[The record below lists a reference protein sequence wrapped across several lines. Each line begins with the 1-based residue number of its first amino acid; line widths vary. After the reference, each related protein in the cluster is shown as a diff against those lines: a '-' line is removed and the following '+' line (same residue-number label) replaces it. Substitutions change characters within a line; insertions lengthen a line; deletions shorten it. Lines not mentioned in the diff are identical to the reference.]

1 MNRPKKSLL
10 AVVAIL
16 LFLSGCELI
25 GFVVSQEWQSR
36 ECGEYDKPPELVE
49 KIPNL
54 GNERRVDEAIVLL
67 EKYAPT
73 RNPDVLFTLAYAYLE
88 KVADAPDDPVRNRR
102 IVEVLTLAAL
112 CGQGRAVLYLGGFYR
127 AGVLGLEKDHELG
140 ACLKKVYE
148 RHRHERALIPGRV
161 WACGLRME
169 SVGQ

>member
-36 ECGEYDKPPELVE
+36 ECGEFDRPPELIE
-49 KIPNL
+49 KMRKL
-54 GNERRVDEAIVLL
+54 GNEGRIDEAISLL

-73 RNPDVLFTLAYAYLE
+73 RNPEVLFTLAYAYFE
-88 KVADAPDDPVRNRR
+88 KVAEAPDDPVRNRR
-102 IVEVLTLAAL
+102 IVELLTLAAL
-112 CGQGRAVLYLGGFYR
+112 CGQERAVLYLGGFYR
-127 AGVLGLEKDHELG
+127 AGVLGLEKDPELG

-169 SVGQ
+169 SVPE